1 MSRVGGCQCGKVR
14 YQCDDKARDIY
25 VCHCTN
31 CQKQSSSA
39 FGISFDVPATSFR
52 VTAGTPQFFEWET
65 DSGNRGRGAF
75 CSSCGTRLWHQAAR
89 ENVERVSVKAGS
101 FDDPVDLSNAIHI
114 WLASKLSGVIVPSD
128 ARQFPQE
135 PE

>member
-1 MSRVGGCQCGKVR
+1 MRRVGGCQCGKVR
-14 YQCDDKARDIY
+14 YQCDDEARDIY

-39 FGISFDVPATSFR
+39 FGISFVVPATSFR
-52 VTAGTPQFFEWET
+52 VTEGAPQCFEWET
-65 DSGNRGRGAF
+65 DSGNRRRGAF

-89 ENVERVSVKAGS
+89 ENVEQVRIKAGS
-101 FDDPVDLSNAIHI
+101 FDNPVDLSNAIHI
-114 WLASKLSGVIVPSD
+114 WLSSKLPGVIVPGD
-128 ARQFPQE
+128 TRQFPEE